1 MKTSVFYHPII
12 KACLFLFIA
21 VFTFFGCKPKQE
33 KEPAAAEESGK
44 EIKKEAVIEEIS
56 GYPLPTSFEVTKMLN
71 EAKAPY
77 ILSICNTNENVDN
90 YFLQKE
96 KALNLGVYG
105 ADLSYA
111 STYNMKQEIMLYLE
125 ASKRLT
131 DEMEISTAFNLTFI
145 ERIENNLENGDSLIS
160 IISDSFYDTYD
171 YLTKNE
177 KDKLAILVMAGSW
190 IEGLYITSQ
199 IALTAGDNTIFL
211 EIIAHQKNSLNK
223 LLEVMD
229 PVKEDD
235 DVAEIH
241 SGLTDLNKLYD
252 TIEEKI
258 TDEQLKEI
266 SNFIETLRNNIV

>member
-111 STYNMKQEIMLYLE
+111 STYNMKQETMLYLE
-125 ASKRLT
+125 ASRRLT
-131 DEMEISTAFNLTFI
+131 DEMEISTAFNLNYV

-160 IISDSFYDTYD
+160 IISDSFYDTYN
-171 YLTKNE
+171 YLTTNK
-177 KDKLAILVMAGSW
+177 KDKIAILVMAGSW
-190 IEGLYITSQ
+190 IEGLYITTQ
-199 IALTAGDNTIFL
+199 IALTAGDNTKFLDIITHQESSLKKLL
-211 EIIAHQKNSLNK
+211 EIIEPL
-223 LLEVMD
+223 V
-229 PVKEDD
+229 EDE
-235 DVAEIH
+235 DVSEIH
-241 SGLTDLNKLYD
+241 GGLIDLNKIYD
-252 TIEEKI
+252 TIEEELTEK
-258 TDEQLKEI
+258 QLEEI
-266 SNFIETLRNNIV
+266 SNSIETLRNKIV

>member
-1 MKTSVFYHPII
+1 MKTSVFRKLVI

-21 VFTFFGCKPKQE
+21 LFTFYGCKTKVE
-33 KEPAAAEESGK
+33 KEPAAIEVTEK
-44 EIKKEAVIEEIS
+44 DLDKEAVIEEIS
-56 GYPLPTSFEVTKMLN
+56 GYPIPTSFIVTKMLN

-77 ILSICNTNENVDN
+77 ILSICNSNENVDN
-90 YFLQKE
+90 YFMQKE

-111 STYNMKQEIMLYLE
+111 STYNMKQETMLYLK

-131 DEMEISTAFNLTFI
+131 DEMEISTAFNTNYV
-145 ERIENNLENGDSLIS
+145 ERIESNIENGDSLIS

-171 YLTKNE
+171 YLIANE

-199 IALTAGDNTIFL
+199 IALTAGDNTKFL
-211 EIIAHQKNSLNK
+211 EIIAHQKNSLNT

-229 PVKEDD
+229 PVKDD
-235 DVAEIH
+235 ADAEEIY
-241 SGLTDLNKLYD
+241 SSLTELSKLYE
-252 TIEEKI
+252 TIEEII
-258 TDEQLKEI
+258 TDEQLVEI
-266 SNFIETLRNNIV
+266 SNSIETLRNNIV